1 MVLFIWVHVCLVS
14 SNFINWVCR
23 WNPSVWNILAELLFK
38 LSDSLR
44 VEFSDGAYEI
54 DDGDDEHDEDFD
66 NYKSHVFVC
75 KGKVVEEWWGT
86 NDEEWIS
93 WILHKVKPSLLFQ
106 CKTFLWVSEKA
117 LEVT

>member
-1 MVLFIWVHVCLVS
+1 MVLFIWVHVCLIS

-23 WNPSVWNILAELLFK
+23 WNPLVWNILAELLFK

-66 NYKSHVFVC
+66 KYKSQRWRMNFMDTPQSKAV
-75 KGKVVEEWWGT
+75 T
-86 NDEEWIS
+86 LIS
-93 WILHKVKPSLLFQ
+93 M
-106 CKTFLWVSEKA
+106 
-117 LEVT
+117 